1 MMSNSELSEK
11 QLSIS
16 LFKDTENLE
25 NYSVDIFLCLDLEEF
40 SLAVAVDIHLVKD
53 SPWYSAAEV
62 SFSAWI
68 RNLEM
73 SNDV

>member
-1 MMSNSELSEK
+1 MSNSELSEK

-53 SPWYSAAEV
+53 SP
-62 SFSAWI
+62 
-68 RNLEM
+68 
-73 SNDV
+73 